1 MFVLAGL
8 GNMGSK
14 YEMTRH
20 NIGFDTIDFLA
31 AKYRLTS
38 FKHKHNSLIAE
49 GIIQGKKAMLVKPQ
63 TYMNNSGQ
71 ALKEIVDYYKIPSQN
86 LIVIYDDIDLDV
98 GRLRIRSK
106 GSAGTHN
113 GMKSII
119 SHLGTEDFPRIRVG
133 IGKPPE
139 GMDLADYVLG
149 RFSQEERKVINK
161 VIENAALAAV
171 TILCASLEVA
181 MGRYNN

>member
-1 MFVLAGL
+1 
-8 GNMGSK
+8 
-14 YEMTRH
+14 
-20 NIGFDTIDFLA
+20 
-31 AKYRLTS
+31 
-38 FKHKHNSLIAE
+38 
-49 GIIQGKKAMLVKPQ
+49 MLVKPQ